1 MVYLDV
7 AKAQQKAVNKMNRR
21 KINRQKRKTNV
32 NKRKAAEIFKQ
43 FKIENIPGPGKKDGK
58 ESNLKILNGTE
69 AKHKSL
75 NNNVNDAKKSS
86 LKNHNFPGS
95 KNKSFKNKL
104 NEELKIKYILNDNKN
119 DKENEVN
126 INSNSGK

>member
-1 MVYLDV
+1 MVYLNI
-7 AKAQQKAVNKMNRR
+7 AKSKQKAVNKKNRR
-21 KINRQKRKTNV
+21 KINRQKHKTNV

-58 ESNLKILNGTE
+58 ESNLKHLNGTGAKQKSLKNKINVGKKSSSKNHNGTV

-75 NNNVNDAKKSS
+75 
-86 LKNHNFPGS
+86 
-95 KNKSFKNKL
+95 KNKL
-104 NEELKIKYILNDNKN
+104 NEEYQIKYILD
-119 DKENEVN
+119 DKENEEN